1 MQRTKISTLSQISAL
16 KSINTLSIGIKTL
29 AIAMATLAFFY
40 QDLIMVFTNALHD
53 EASVYLLA
61 IPFLFLYL
69 LYRKRKMLRAVIP
82 LEKTDQPK
90 STRHLALLS
99 GVLLS
104 ATAIIL
110 YWFGSYTFNP
120 LEYHILTLPIF
131 TAGLVLILF
140 NPQTLRQLAFPIA
153 FLAFLQPLPSNIL
166 YGLGS
171 TMSVLSAE
179 ASSAIVNG
187 LGIPARISSQYGNPT
202 IIITGPNNA
211 TLPFT
216 VDLACSGIFSLL
228 GFVIF
233 AVFIAFISRGSY
245 LKKAGIFMMGLPL
258 IFLLNITRISIILSI
273 GHYYGE
279 DLALQVFHLLG
290 ATVLLF
296 IGTLIILVVS
306 DRFFKPPLSLPSC
319 PTCSAPVDVS
329 VKQSCLDCGK
339 LLEYP
344 RARLRSVDAAKI
356 VAICAV
362 VVLLLSIQAPVFALT
377 QGPAQITIQTPTG
390 EQGNTEL
397 LPTIQ
402 GYTPR
407 FDYRD
412 RNFEQLA
419 AQDASL
425 LYSYRPS
432 NTSKETII
440 VAIEIAQSRSSLHP
454 WETCLITWPQTHGYQ
469 PSVTQLDLRDTQI
482 LQNPPIIARYFAFQ
496 YKQTNDTQVVLY
508 WFETSTFTVNNTAQQ
523 KQVKISLIAY
533 PNKPQEVADSENQLL
548 SVAVAIANYWEP
560 IKTWTQIALAISQ
573 NGPALAMATTILLAI
588 TVTYQLFINRQEK
601 KSGMRLYKKLPTQQI
616 QLIQAVKLTSKE
628 AVATPNSIA
637 THLLE
642 LTGEPVDATTLT
654 KRLVDAE
661 SAHLIERKI
670 GNRNDE
676 PIIRW
681 KSQIVL
687 TKIKPPFP

>member
-1 MQRTKISTLSQISAL
+1 MQKMPKISIISRISAL
-16 KSINTLSIGIKTL
+16 KSLNTLSITAKAL
-29 AIAMATLAFFY
+29 AITIAALAFFY

-82 LEKTDQPK
+82 LERTDQPK
-90 STRHLALLS
+90 PTRHLALLS

-104 ATAIIL
+104 AIAIIL

-179 ASSAIVNG
+179 ASSAIVNRF
-187 LGIPARISSQYGNPT
+187 GIPATISSQYGNPT
-202 IIITGPNNA
+202 IMITGPNNA

-273 GHYYGE
+273 GHYFGE

-296 IGTLIILVVS
+296 IGTLVILVVS
-306 DRFFKPPLSLPSC
+306 DRVFKPSIPLPSC
-319 PTCSAPVDVS
+319 PTCGTPVAAPVN
-329 VKQSCLDCGK
+329 QSCIDCGK
-339 LLEYP
+339 LLEFP
-344 RARLRSVDAAKI
+344 RVQFRDIDLIKI
-356 VAICAV
+356 VAIIVAV
-362 VVLLLSIQAPVFALT
+362 ALLLSIQAPVFALT

-390 EQGNTEL
+390 EQGNTQL

-402 GYTPR
+402 GYTPW

-412 RNFEQLA
+412 KNFEQLA
-419 AQDASL
+419 GQDASL

-440 VAIEIAQSRSSLHP
+440 VAIEIAQSRSSLHA
-454 WETCLITWPQTHGYQ
+454 WETCLVTWPQTHGYQ

-508 WFETSTFTVNNTAQQ
+508 WFETSTFTFNNTAQQ
-523 KQVKISLIAY
+523 KQVKISLIVY
-533 PNKPQEVADSENQLL
+533 PREPADLSDAENQLFP
-548 SVAVAIANYWEP
+548 VAVAIANYWEP
-560 IKTWTQIALAISQ
+560 VKTWTQIALAISQ
-573 NGPALAMATTILLAI
+573 NGPVLAMATTTLLAI
-588 TVTYQLFINRQEK
+588 TVAYQLFIDTQEK
-601 KSGMRLYKKLPTQQI
+601 KSNLRLYHKLPTQQI
-616 QLIQAVKLTSKE
+616 QLIQAVKLASKE
-628 AVATPNSIA
+628 TTKPTSIA
-637 THLLE
+637 AHLQE
-642 LTGEPVDATTLT
+642 LTGENVDTTTLT
-654 KRLVDAE
+654 KKLLDAE
-661 SAHLIERKI
+661 KAHLVERKI

-676 PIIRW
+676 PTIQW
-681 KSQIVL
+681 KSRIALSKVKL
-687 TKIKPPFP
+687 PLP